1 MQGPLYALG
10 TSVGA
15 SIIAVSLIAVARI
28 VWIYTVEKY
37 GYRLAL
43 AHVSDVSGVWLS
55 ETLDHLG
62 HKMMETIT
70 VRQRGT
76 RLTGRIDYEIKFKDG
91 RKPRSK
97 HFLLYGIVRND
108 IVVFYY
114 NNANRQEVGVGAFC
128 LSLSKD
134 GDFLVGKYTWYDVE
148 EERIIASHENENYI
162 WRRRE

>member
-1 MQGPLYALG
+1 MQNLPYALG
-10 TSVGA
+10 ISVGA
-15 SIIAVSLIAVARI
+15 SIIAVSLIAVTRI
-28 VWIYTVEKY
+28 VWIYTVENY

-55 ETLDHLG
+55 ETPDHLG
-62 HKMMETIT
+62 NIMKETIT

-76 RLTGRIDYEIKFKDG
+76 RLTGSIDYVIEFKDG
-91 RKPRSK
+91 RKPRPK
-97 HFLLYGIVRND
+97 RFLLCGIVRND

-114 NNANRQEVGVGAFC
+114 NNENRQEVGVGAFC
-128 LSLSKD
+128 LTLSKD

-148 EERIIASHENENYI
+148 EERIIASNENENYI